1 MGAPRV
7 SIVVPSL
14 DGYRSGAVPRLL
26 ESVARQKYR
35 DFETL
40 VVRGISPQGRAINEG
55 VRRSRGEYVV
65 VVDDDSR
72 LADDDVL
79 ARLVE
84 CLDSH
89 PNVGMAG
96 ASIAMD
102 PDASV
107 FQRRAAKQFPR
118 LHTPDV
124 NAVTDSDLACHG
136 CCAIPR
142 RVFDEV
148 GGEREDILRGLDPDL
163 RVRLRAAG
171 YRVALVPGAR
181 IYHPLPDGWRALAKT
196 FFRNGFGSAYA
207 QKFEPDSVYDT
218 HEMVSSETFRP
229 KTSLARRIARFP
241 VRLIAAAFR
250 GHDIRLVGYSV
261 YAFGYAYGWARAR
274 RLDPRTTVEGGPA
287 CTPGNDSKAA

>member
-14 DGYRSGAVPRLL
+14 DGYRGGAVPQLL
-26 ESVARQKYR
+26 ESLDRQSYR

-40 VVRGISPQGRAINEG
+40 IVKGLSPQGRAINDG
-55 VRRSRGEYVV
+55 VRRSRGEYIVIL
-65 VVDDDSR
+65 DDDSR
-72 LADDDVL
+72 LVSSDVL

-89 PNVGMAG
+89 QNIGMAG

-102 PDASV
+102 PDASP
-107 FQRRAAKQFPR
+107 FQRRAASQFPR

-124 NAVTDSDLACHG
+124 KAIIDSDLACHG

-142 RVFDEV
+142 RVFDAV

-163 RVRLRAAG
+163 RMRLRTAG
-171 YRVALVPGAR
+171 YRIVLVPGAC

-196 FFRNGFGSAYA
+196 FFRNGYGSAYA
-207 QKFEPDSVYDT
+207 QKYEPDSVYDT
-218 HEMVSSETFRP
+218 HEALSSETFRP
-229 KTSLARRIARFP
+229 KTKLLHRIARFP
-241 VRLIAAAFR
+241 ARLVSAAFR
-250 GHDIRLVGYSV
+250 GREIRLVAYSV

-274 RLDPRTTVEGGPA
+274 RLAPGAKAEGGPA
-287 CTPGNDSKAA
+287 CTPGNDSRAA